1 MNNYGEFTVE
11 TGTAFDLSIY
21 VSVTIGSQVFRSSDQ
36 SSPFHLVVF
45 DCSNAITFVGIP
57 SNTIS
62 LLVGETPSPLA
73 VSASGTA
80 DCPVTPS
87 SFAATGLAPGI
98 SMDVNG

>member
-11 TGTAFDLSIY
+11 TATAFDLTIY
-21 VSVTIGSQVFRSSDQ
+21 VSVTIGSQVFRSSQ
-36 SSPFHLVVF
+36 FHLVVF

-57 SNTIS
+57 NNTIS

-73 VSASGTA
+73 VSANGTA

-87 SFAATGLAPGI
+87 SFAATGLPTPGI